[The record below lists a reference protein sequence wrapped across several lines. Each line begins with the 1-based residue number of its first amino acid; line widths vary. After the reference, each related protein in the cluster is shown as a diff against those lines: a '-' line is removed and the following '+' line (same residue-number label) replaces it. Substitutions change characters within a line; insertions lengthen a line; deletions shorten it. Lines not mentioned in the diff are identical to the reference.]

1 MLYGSLLRT
10 IRKMKSFTQQE
21 VADGILLSRIKYSRY
36 ETDLI
41 PMDMETLDYLAK
53 FYETT
58 VEDFQRWAE
67 AFSHIHNP
75 SLIRMK
81 K

>member
-10 IRKMKSFTQQE
+10 IRKLKNYTQQE

-41 PMDMETLDYLAK
+41 PMDYETLTYLAK
-53 FYETT
+53 FYDTT
-58 VEDFQRWAE
+58 VEDFERWAE

-75 SLIRMK
+75 SLIKIK